1 MKHNFSLSKIV
12 LAASGAAFLLINTP
26 PRGQSFA
33 ACAVICCLLWLWI
46 WKTPL
51 PDTYFAALREQRYL
65 VWGAV
70 LCTTFA
76 FNFYTNWI
84 SSQVISK
91 ICRFLSVENSTFLFA
106 AAGAL
111 ALLSAPIAGYL
122 VRACED
128 ALHSLFSG
136 KTEKG
141 KFNAVA
147 AFGILLLIFV
157 IGISALLR
165 ANVFY
170 QDDGCRA
177 VWGYKQWDYFG
188 RYLSTGLATWVH
200 SGHYLADA
208 APLPQL
214 LACAVL
220 AFAGVITLS
229 VLTGRNTF
237 SLWEIAAVVPIGL
250 NPYFLECYSFRF
262 DAPYM
267 ALSVLLGIWPLLYR
281 SGNPHRYIAV
291 SALGC
296 LGVCCT
302 YQAGTGIFPMLVLLC
317 ALKMWQEQASA
328 SDVFRFLCRS
338 VLGYGLGLVIFK
350 FMLMRPADAGYV
362 SNSMF
367 PMAQLFRGTFRNL
380 AIYWR
385 AVRNDFRPLWK
396 ILCIGVVLGFLW
408 KNITNASRSKWAA
421 GIAGLA
427 AVLCMVLLAF
437 GLYPLLENT
446 LFAARAMYGV
456 GVGLSFIAVYNAEGS
471 KGYPL
476 KMTGLLLSGCFLV
489 FALVY
494 GNAIQNQKTYSD
506 FRMESVVADVAE
518 LPSLEENATIHVSGS
533 VAVCQMVKNEI
544 AMYPVLKRLVTYRF
558 DGSEF
563 FMDRLIATY
572 NLKLIRDDSMEHSN
586 LPLVTDTMYHSIYA
600 DSSHIFVELK

>member
-1 MKHNFSLSKIV
+1 MKHNSPSSKIV
-12 LAASGAAFLLINTP
+12 LAASGAAFLLMNTP
-26 PRGQSFA
+26 AWGQGFA

-46 WKTPL
+46 WKAPL
-51 PDTYFAALREQRYL
+51 PDMYTAAFRDQHYL

-76 FNFYTNWI
+76 FNFYANWI

-91 ICRFLSVENSTFLFA
+91 ICRFLPVKKSTFLFA
-106 AAGAL
+106 AAGVL

-128 ALHSLFSG
+128 AARRLFSG

-200 SGHYLADA
+200 SGHFLADA

-220 AFAGVITLS
+220 ALSGVIALS

-317 ALKMWQEQASA
+317 ALRMWQEQASA
-328 SDVFRFLCRS
+328 SDTFRFLCRS

-385 AVRNDFRPLWK
+385 AVRNDFRPLWR
-396 ILCIGVVLGFLW
+396 ILCVGVVLGFLW
-408 KNITNASRSKWAA
+408 KTGRSKWAA

-427 AVLCMVLLAF
+427 AVLCMALLAF

-456 GVGLSFIAVYNAEGS
+456 GVGLSFIAVCSAEGS
-471 KGYPL
+471 EGYPC
-476 KMTGLLLSGCFLV
+476 KMAVLLLSGCFLV

-506 FRMESVVADVAE
+506 FRMESVLADVAQIQ
-518 LPSLEENATIHVSGS
+518 PLEENAAIRVNGS
-533 VAVCQMVKNEI
+533 VPVCQMVENEI
-544 AMYPVLKRLVTYRF
+544 AVYPVLKRLVTYGF

-572 NLKLIRDDSMEHSN
+572 NLKLNRDDSIPPSN
-586 LPLVTDTMYHSIYA
+586 LPLVKDTMYHRIYA